1 MMAQFYITVLVLLLT
16 IGEGSESSFHHL
28 LHSAF
33 LNSPFISPVGS
44 SPSLHLSLS
53 PPLRRSLTARC

>member
-1 MMAQFYITVLVLLLT
+1 MMERFYITVLVLLLT
-16 IGEGSESSFHHL
+16 IGEASESSFHHL

-44 SPSLHLSLS
+44 SPSLHPSTA
-53 PPLRRSLTARC
+53 PLQPGADRS